1 MKTYKVIKEFD
12 NAKKGDIF
20 TETEN
25 GTYLMERNTEDN
37 NVSACYESVMRSYVS
52 MELTEA
58 AIAYY
63 IAKGCLIEIKE
74 EDECCGC
81 CKLAEIAK
89 YVDDLISTYEADH
102 KSMLESFENGEVQPC
117 VKVEAETVYY
127 NLMKVLN
134 SIKNKINE

>member
-63 IAKGCLIEIKE
+63 VAKDYLLEIKE
-74 EDECCGC
+74 ENENECNNLTEVADYIN
-81 CKLAEIAK
+81 K
-89 YVDDLISTYEADH
+89 LISTYESDH
-102 KSMLESFENGEVQPC
+102 KAMLESFENGEVQPC

>member
-63 IAKGCLIEIKE
+63 VAKGYLLEIKE
-74 EDECCGC
+74 ENENECN
-81 CKLAEIAK
+81 KLTEVADYINK
-89 YVDDLISTYEADH
+89 LISTYESDH
-102 KSMLESFENGEVQPC
+102 KAMLESFENGEVQPC

>member
-20 TETEN
+20 IETED

-37 NVSACYESVMRSYVS
+37 NVSSCYESVIRSYVS

-58 AIAYY
+58 AVAYY
-63 IAKGCLIEIKE
+63 VAKGCLLEIKE
-74 EDECCGC
+74 EDECSGC
-81 CKLAEIAK
+81 CKLTEVTK
-89 YVDDLISTYEADH
+89 YINELISTYEADH
-102 KSMLESFENGEVQPC
+102 KAMLESFENGEVQPC

>member
-63 IAKGCLIEIKE
+63 IAKGCLLEIKE
-74 EDECCGC
+74 EDENGC
-81 CKLAEIAK
+81 DKLTEVADYINK
-89 YVDDLISTYEADH
+89 LISTYETDH
-102 KSMLESFENGEVQPC
+102 KLMLESFENGEVQPC

>member
-63 IAKGCLIEIKE
+63 VAKGYLLEIKE
-74 EDECCGC
+74 ENENECN
-81 CKLAEIAK
+81 KLAEVADYINK
-89 YVDDLISTYEADH
+89 LISTYESDH
-102 KSMLESFENGEVQPC
+102 KAMLESFENGEVQPC

>member
-37 NVSACYESVMRSYVS
+37 NVSACYESVIRSYVS

-63 IAKGCLIEIKE
+63 VAKGYLLEIKE
-74 EDECCGC
+74 ENENECN
-81 CKLAEIAK
+81 KLTEVADYINK
-89 YVDDLISTYEADH
+89 LISTYESDY
-102 KSMLESFENGEVQPC
+102 KTMLESFENGEVQPC

>member
-20 TETEN
+20 TETED

-37 NVSACYESVMRSYVS
+37 NVSSCYESVIRSYVS

-58 AIAYY
+58 AVAYY
-63 IAKGCLIEIKE
+63 VAKGYLLEIKE
-74 EDECCGC
+74 EDENECG
-81 CKLAEIAK
+81 KLTEVADYINK
-89 YVDDLISTYEADH
+89 LISTYESDH
-102 KSMLESFENGEVQPC
+102 KAMLESFENGEVQPC

>member
-63 IAKGCLIEIKE
+63 IAKGCLLEIKE
-74 EDECCGC
+74 ENENKCN
-81 CKLAEIAK
+81 KLTEVADYINK
-89 YVDDLISTYEADH
+89 LISTYESDH
-102 KSMLESFENGEVQPC
+102 KAMLESFENGEVQPC